1 MFLRALHL
9 YVTSSFNL
17 PQVVRSPNA
26 DSRQQ
31 EELSVYILPETVHC
45 ANAPAGSN
53 RSEERV

>member
-17 PQVVRSPNA
+17 PQVARSPNA

-31 EELSVYILPETVHC
+31 EELSVYILFATAYYV
-45 ANAPAGSN
+45 NVPADSN
-53 RSEERV
+53 PN